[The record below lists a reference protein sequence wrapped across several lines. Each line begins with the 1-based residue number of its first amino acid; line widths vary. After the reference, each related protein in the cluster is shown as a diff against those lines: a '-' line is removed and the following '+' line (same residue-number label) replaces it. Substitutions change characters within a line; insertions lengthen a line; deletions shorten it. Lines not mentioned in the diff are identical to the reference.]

1 MLMEKTKVLRE
12 KPVAVP
18 LYPPQIPHGLPAIE
32 PEPLQREANNLL
44 SHGTA
49 LLGELD

>member
-1 MLMEKTKVLRE
+1 MEKTKLLGE

-18 LYPPQIPHGLPAIE
+18 LYPPQIPYGLPGIK
-32 PEPLQREANNLL
+32 PEPLQWEASNLL